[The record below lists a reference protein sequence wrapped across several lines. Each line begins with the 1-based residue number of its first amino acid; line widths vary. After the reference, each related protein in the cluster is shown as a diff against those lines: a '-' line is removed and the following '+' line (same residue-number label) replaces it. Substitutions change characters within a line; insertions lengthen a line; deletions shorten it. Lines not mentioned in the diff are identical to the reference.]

1 MCKPFVQAMKDLY
14 QSSAPKRRM
23 INQPSGA
30 WGVNAPGWIW
40 WGPDTW
46 ISTTADS
53 PAGSPDFPPI
63 LFDETVSVAPGGA
76 VKVEED
82 FIFLRPEDGH
92 LPYLSSGTVPV
103 TPPSSPSTRK
113 FLNSVHH

>member
-1 MCKPFVQAMKDLY
+1 MKDLY

-30 WGVNAPGWIW
+30 WGVNAPWWIW